1 MKKLESTLKNMVA
14 VLTGTAVLTGGVLA
28 IVNKITEE
36 PIAKVQEKQLSDG
49 IKSVMNSDSIV
60 TDSPVVIKKVFD
72 GKEYEF
78 VIHKA
83 QSSSGEVVGAAV
95 ESTTQGF
102 GGDLRALVGF
112 DSEGNVCGY
121 TILQSAETP
130 GLGAKADEW
139 FQKGSKG
146 DIIGKKAGQLV
157 THKDDGVDSL
167 KVDAITAST
176 ITSRAFLKAVNQ
188 AYYAYLNPD
197 STIDCS
203 TGASKQANADK
214 HHSDKAVDSTTGAS
228 KHKKGGKK

>member
-1 MKKLESTLKNMVA
+1 MKKLESTLKNMVV

-28 IVNKITEE
+28 IVNKVTEG

-49 IKSVMNSDSIV
+49 IRTVMNSDSIV
-60 TDSPVVIKKVFD
+60 TDTPVVVKKVFD

-78 VIHKA
+78 VIHNAKNP
-83 QSSSGEVVGAAV
+83 SGETVGAAV

-102 GGDLRALVGF
+102 GGDLRTLVGF
-112 DSEGNVCGY
+112 DKEGNVCGY

-139 FQKGSKG
+139 FQKGNKG

-157 THKDDGVDSL
+157 THKDDGADSL

-188 AYYAYLNPD
+188 AYNAYLVPD
-197 STIDCS
+197 SVSNADGS
-203 TGASKQANADK
+203 TGASKRK
-214 HHSDKAVDSTTGAS
+214 E
-228 KHKKGGKK
+228 GKK